1 MPDMRKTKLT
11 YEMVDR
17 AVALKK
23 DGLCDADII
32 KALGVHKSTF
42 YRWLKEGEDARAGSA
57 KRELCDQLKKAEVD
71 YKKNLL
77 VTIRNASMRPQH
89 WTAAAWLL
97 ERKYPLEFGKPDRRE
112 EKADEPVQLTLGL
125 ELEVMTDED
134 DGGGAAGADEI
145 GGGEDGGDQG

>member
-32 KALGVHKSTF
+32 AALGVHQSTF
-42 YRWLKEGEDARAGSA
+42 YRWLKEPDTKVKRA
-57 KRELCDQLKKAEVD
+57 LCEGLKKAESE
-71 YKKNLL
+71 YKRSLL
-77 VTIRNASMRPQH
+77 VTIRNAAMSRAQY

-125 ELEVMTDED
+125 ELEVMTDDE
-134 DGGGAAGADEI
+134 GGDAAGDGI